1 MATRLDKG
9 GMGIRHLR
17 DFIATARA
25 CRSQTDRMFAALYHE
40 KPALQR
46 ELIAARLRR
55 LYSLYAAQV
64 KQPA

>member
-1 MATRLDKG
+1 MHTLKPN
-9 GMGIRHLR
+9 
-17 DFIATARA
+17 FILTARA
-25 CRSQTDRMFAALYHE
+25 ARRQTDRMFAAIYNE
-40 KPALQR
+40 KPAHQI